1 MTMGTAYI
9 ILAVIWIVASLTGG
23 ALLALI
29 AKRAHPALST
39 RKLWIFYSALLAFAV
54 GAIFAIALL

>member
-1 MTMGTAYI
+1 MTFGTAYI
-9 ILAVIWIVASLTGG
+9 LLAALWVVTSLAGG

-29 AKRAHPALST
+29 AKRGHPALST

-54 GAIFAIALL
+54 GVVFAIALL